1 MMAKKPVKVK
11 RTLQLRFTAPS
22 TDPKHLYALV
32 QAARPFYEFFG
43 GTQVRLLQNVDDPGR
58 YVQIIEYET
67 DADIEINR
75 QKIAS
80 DARMQ
85 SAIQMWRTVTSGA
98 VEIDVFR
105 DVTNSG

>member
-1 MMAKKPVKVK
+1 MAKKPVKVK
-11 RTLQLRFTAPS
+11 RTLQLKFTAPS
-22 TDPKHLYALV
+22 SDPKHLLALV

-67 DADIEINR
+67 DADIEVNR

-85 SAIQMWRTVTSGA
+85 SALQMWRSVTSGA

-105 DVTNSG
+105 DVSGGG